1 MISSCHFDF
10 RFCIDFQCLAGIF
23 ASGGWVGKH
32 LSLGVAGVFFAFS
45 QCFRVFQSFA
55 PGGWLGGHF
64 SLGVA
69 GVSIVSPGFPL
80 LSKFSDAARMP
91 CNLGAPGPQT
101 R

>member
-45 QCFRVFQSFA
+45 QCFR
-55 PGGWLGGHF
+55 F
-64 SLGVA
+64 SEVLHLEA
-69 GVSIVSPGFPL
+69 GSEDP
-80 LSKFSDAARMP
+80 
-91 CNLGAPGPQT
+91 
-101 R
+101 